1 MTIPSTVKSI
11 LTAGLLSLTLLVT
24 FTPLPAAAQTG
35 TTDTPAITT
44 PAAALSQADADG
56 ILFMREEEKLA
67 RDVYLT
73 LFDEWGLR
81 VFQNIARSEQMHMDA
96 VATLI
101 DRYGLTDPA
110 SPEIG
115 VFTNPDLQ
123 QLYDDLVAQGSQSL
137 EDALLVGAA
146 IEEIDILDLQLRLDQ
161 TSQADIQ
168 IIYNSLMKGSRNH
181 LRAFTTTWQ
190 RQTGETY
197 QPQYLDQTTYDDI
210 VNSPRETGSG
220 SGQQGRGMGQ
230 RGRR

>member
-1 MTIPSTVKSI
+1 MATQTTLKS
-11 LTAGLLSLTLLVT
+11 LLIAALLGLTLLVG
-24 FTPLPAAAQTG
+24 FTPSPAAAQSG
-35 TTDTPAITT
+35 TPDTA
-44 PAAALSQADADG
+44 AAALSEADADG
-56 ILFMREEEKLA
+56 IRFMREEEKLA

-81 VFQNIARSEQMHMDA
+81 IFQNIARSEQMHMDA

-110 SPEIG
+110 RPEIG

-146 IEEIDILDLQLRLDQ
+146 IEEIDILDLQLRLNQ

-168 IIYNSLMKGSRNH
+168 IVYNSLMKGSRNH
-181 LRAFTTTWQ
+181 LRAFTSTWQ

-197 QPQYLDQTTYDDI
+197 QPQYLDPATYDDI
-210 VNSPRETGSG
+210 VSSPRETGNG
-220 SGQQGRGMGQ
+220 NRGGQQGRGQGQ

>member
-1 MTIPSTVKSI
+1 MFI
-11 LTAGLLSLTLLVT
+11 AGLLSLTLLVG
-24 FTPLPAAAQTG
+24 FTPFPAAAQTG
-35 TTDTPAITT
+35 TPVVTV
-44 PAAALSQADADG
+44 PAAALSEADADG

-73 LFDEWGLR
+73 LYDAWGLR
-81 VFQNIARSEQMHMDA
+81 VFQNISRSEQTHMDA

-110 SPEIG
+110 SSEIG

-137 EDALLVGAA
+137 EDALLVGTA
-146 IEEIDILDLQLRLDQ
+146 IEEIDILDLQERLDQ
-161 TSQADIQ
+161 TDQADIQ
-168 IIYNSLMKGSRNH
+168 IVYNSLMRGSRNH

-197 QPQYLDQTTYDDI
+197 QPQYLDQATYDDI
-210 VNSPRETGSG
+210 VSSPRETGNG
-220 SGQQGRGMGQ
+220 NRGGQRGRGQGQ